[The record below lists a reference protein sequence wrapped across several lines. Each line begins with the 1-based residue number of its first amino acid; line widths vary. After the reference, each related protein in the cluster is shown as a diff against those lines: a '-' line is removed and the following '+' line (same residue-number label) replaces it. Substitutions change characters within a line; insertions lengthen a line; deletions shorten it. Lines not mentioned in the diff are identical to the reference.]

1 MLCST
6 FCVMTDVEAKQAEAE
21 AEELASVERNATPAA
36 EEAVVPPL
44 SMAKLKLAERERAA
58 KAIMEK
64 TFSDRRELESFLV
77 FEGGANTIRWR
88 HGCPPTSL
96 WKEAKLGDVQD
107 SARMTPRNPA
117 KLEQITRI
125 IKATITKAGGKGEQE
140 SYLCLFYD
148 ETRVEVY
155 VAAAG
160 FDTARLT
167 KFIFAYRAEKEE
179 KMRVETARATGE
191 QALLEAADEEARA
204 LRAAEAEGD
213 AADAEG
219 ECKGDDA

>member
-1 MLCST
+1 MLI
-6 FCVMTDVEAKQAEAE
+6 
-21 AEELASVERNATPAA
+21 
-36 EEAVVPPL
+36 VVCPL
-44 SMAKLKLAERERAA
+44 LFHDR
-58 KAIMEK
+58 K
-64 TFSDRRELESFLV
+64 TFNDRRELESFLV

-88 HGCPPTSL
+88 HGCPPTEL

-107 SARMTPRNPA
+107 SARCTPRDPA
-117 KLEQITRI
+117 NLEKITRI
-125 IKATITKAGGKGEQE
+125 VKATITNGLKGERE
-140 SYLCLFYD
+140 SYLCLFYN

-155 VAAAG
+155 VAASG

-167 KFIFAYRAEKEE
+167 KFIFSYREKKEE
-179 KMRVETARATGE
+179 RMRVETARATGE

-213 AADAEG
+213 AADAEA